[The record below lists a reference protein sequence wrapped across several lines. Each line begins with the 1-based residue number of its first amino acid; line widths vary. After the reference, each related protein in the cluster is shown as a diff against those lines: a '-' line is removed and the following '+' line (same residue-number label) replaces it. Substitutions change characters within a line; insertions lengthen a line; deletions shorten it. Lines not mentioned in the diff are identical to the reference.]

1 MRQTFTLPIPPSA
14 NRLWRVVNGR
24 AIKSREYRE
33 WEEVAGLTLRLA
45 RPRPTPSPAGV
56 HIRIT
61 GGKGFNR
68 ARDADN
74 CIKPA
79 LDLLRHGGALPG
91 DSVMTLHDV
100 RCSYVE
106 GPRGGDAKFE
116 VDVFT
121 LGEEAAAVQS

>member
-33 WEEVAGLTLRLA
+33 WEEVAGMTLRLA
-45 RPRPTPSPAGV
+45 RPRPTPSPFGV
-56 HIRIT
+56 LIRVT

-68 ARDADN
+68 ARDIDN
-74 CIKPA
+74 CQKCVV
-79 LDLLRHGGALPG
+79 DLLRHAGVVEN
-91 DSVMTLHDV
+91 DTVQHMTEIAA
-100 RCSYVE
+100 RYVE

-121 LGEEAAAVQS
+121 LEGQ

>member
-14 NRLWRVVNGR
+14 NRLWRNVGGR
-24 AIKSREYRE
+24 TIKSREYRE
-33 WEEVAGLTLRLA
+33 WEDVAGMTLRLA

-68 ARDADN
+68 NRDADN
-74 CIKPA
+74 AIKA
-79 LDLLRHGGALPG
+79 TLDLLRHGGVLGG

-100 RCSYVE
+100 RCSYAE
-106 GPRGGDAKFE
+106 GPKGGDAKFE

-121 LGEEAAAVQS
+121 LGEEPTAVQS